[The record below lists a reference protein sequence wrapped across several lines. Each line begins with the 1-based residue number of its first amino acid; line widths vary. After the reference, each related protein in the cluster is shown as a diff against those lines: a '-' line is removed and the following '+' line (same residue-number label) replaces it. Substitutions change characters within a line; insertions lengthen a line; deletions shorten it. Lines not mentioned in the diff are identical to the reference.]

1 VKEGEENKK
10 TLRRKKC
17 IRQCVVKEGRI
28 EKGKSLR
35 RKKRIR
41 KSSKDK

>member
-1 VKEGEENKK
+1 MKEEEENKK
-10 TLRRKKC
+10 SVKKEEM
-17 IRQCVVKEGRI
+17 QCVVKEGRI